1 MFGRHNASF
10 FCICIRIVLYVYFMS
25 YTCLYITY
33 LLDIHKVVT
42 ILQCLKYYKRG
53 RKTCTIQDF
62 CVILHPIRKKDMF
75 FFCIRGISESI

>member
-1 MFGRHNASF
+1 
-10 FCICIRIVLYVYFMS
+10 MS
-25 YTCLYITY
+25 YMCLYITY

-62 CVILHPIRKKDMF
+62 CVILHPIRKKDMY

>member
-1 MFGRHNASF
+1 
-10 FCICIRIVLYVYFMS
+10 MS
-25 YTCLYITY
+25 YMCLYITY

-53 RKTCTIQDF
+53 RKTCTIQVF
-62 CVILHPIRKKDMF
+62 CVILHPIRKKDMY

>member
-1 MFGRHNASF
+1 
-10 FCICIRIVLYVYFMS
+10 MS

-62 CVILHPIRKKDMF
+62 CVILHLIRKKDMY